1 MTTVRCI
8 LVVANYNNW
17 KVYQLDVNNTFL
29 HGDLHEEV
37 FMFMLEGVQNPHNKV
52 CILKKSLYCLKQA
65 STQWYTNLLEEL
77 KLLHFVQS
85 KNDYL
90 LFTKVQ
96 KHSITILVVYID
108 ELLSIIYAFFFI

>member
-1 MTTVRCI
+1 ME
-8 LVVANYNNW
+8 
-17 KVYQLDVNNTFL
+17 KLDVNNTFL

-37 FMFMLEGVQNPHNKV
+37 LCSCWKGQNPHNKV

-85 KNDYL
+85 KNDYS

-108 ELLSIIYAFFFI
+108 DIIATSNNVDEIVYIKEHVTA